1 MKEVPVILQIA
12 RVDLSYFFRTKWL
25 IVFLLSLNL
34 SDIFV
39 VALVYRGIMSMDYFQ
54 FFVPAVVV
62 IGLFTAALDT
72 GRRIYLSLREG
83 IVQYYL
89 SLPVSTGGLVAAHLL
104 SGGATGL
111 VYSCS
116 LLLVAFV
123 VLGVNNIVNSLI
135 LIPFLLLLAVG
146 LAGLAAALAV
156 LASTRGEFFF
166 AYQQMAQTLLLI
178 FSTIFYPA
186 SLLQRYLPSFL
197 VLIASVNPL
206 SLAADGLRSYAFGG
220 QPIGGSF
227 LIELAFTSLPFA
239 LLGGFSYFRVLGRI
253 RVRGKV

>member
-1 MKEVPVILQIA
+1 MKELPVILSIA

-39 VALVYRGIMSMDYFQ
+39 VALVYRGIMSLDYFQ

-62 IGLFTAALDT
+62 MGLFTAALDT

-89 SLPVSTGGLVAAHLL
+89 SLPVSTEGLVAAHLL
-104 SGGATGL
+104 SGGTTGL
-111 VYSCS
+111 IYSSS
-116 LLLVAFV
+116 LLVTAFL
-123 VLGVNNIVNSLI
+123 VLGASSIVNTLI
-135 LIPFLLLLAVG
+135 LLPFLLLLAVG
-146 LAGLAAALAV
+146 LAGLAATLAIV
-156 LASTRGEFFF
+156 ASTRGEFFF

-186 SLLQRYLPSFL
+186 YLLQRYLPSFL
-197 VLIASVNPL
+197 VLVALVNPL
-206 SLAADGLRSYAFGG
+206 SLAADGLRSYVFQG
-220 QPIGGSF
+220 QPMGAFF
-227 LIELAFTSLPFA
+227 LIELSVTSLPFA
-239 LLGGFSYFRVLGRI
+239 LLGGFSYLRVLGRI
-253 RVRGKV
+253 RVNGKV